1 MVRGDRRD
9 PGHGE
14 RLYRAMIANSADAIA
29 LVDADGTIRFVTDS
43 IERLTGF
50 PPAELVGRH
59 AFELVHPD
67 DQMRVHQAFLE
78 ALARPNVPVS
88 LEYRARHED
97 GSWRD
102 REVIGVNRLDDP
114 DVRAIIVNYRDTTA
128 RRRAE
133 AALEESDRLHR
144 STFDEAPIGVAH
156 TSVAGRFLRV
166 NRWLCRLLAYSPDEL
181 TRLDFM
187 TITHPDEVAR
197 DAEARR
203 RLIAGE
209 FDRYAR
215 ENRYR
220 RKDGR
225 FVPVNLALSVHRN
238 AQGDA
243 VFFIAVVEDLTE
255 RKRLEQELR
264 QAHKMEAIGRLAGGI
279 AHDFNNLLTA
289 IGGYADL
296 ALDQLRGDN
305 AARVRTD
312 VEEIRTACRSAASLT
327 RQLLAFSRR
336 QILQPQ
342 IVDLNVVVKRMHGLL
357 RRLIGEHIEI
367 AWRLAA
373 PIDRVNVDAGQVE
386 QVVLNL
392 AINAR
397 DAMPGGGTVT
407 IETANVV
414 VDGGRHVVLAIGDTG
429 AGIDEAI
436 REHLFEPFYTTKEPG
451 HGTGLG
457 LATVYGIVKQSGGSI
472 SVCSERGRG
481 TTFKVLL
488 PSAMH
493 ERDSAEEPPEP
504 PARLDGSETILLVED
519 QPEVRSVARE
529 ALTRHGYSVIAAADA
544 GDALA
549 AALRRPTIDLLL
561 TDVVLPGMGG
571 AELARR
577 IQRDRAELPVLF
589 MSGYTAGSI
598 EQQKAVDPR
607 LPLIQK
613 PFDAQAL
620 LRKVRELLDHAPSD
634 TTGERPDG

>member
-1 MVRGDRRD
+1 
-9 PGHGE
+9 
-14 RLYRAMIANSADAIA
+14 MIANSADAIA

-88 LEYRARHED
+88 LEYRARHKD

-187 TITHPDEVAR
+187 TITHPDEVAQ
-197 DAEARR
+197 DADARR
-203 RLIAGE
+203 RLIAGD

-544 GDALA
+544 GDALT
-549 AALRRPTIDLLL
+549 AALRQPTIDLLL

-589 MSGYTAGSI
+589 MSGYTAGSL

-607 LPLIQK
+607 SPLIQK

-620 LRKVRELLDHAPSD
+620 LRKVRELLDHSPSD
-634 TTGERPDG
+634 TPGERPDR

>member
-1 MVRGDRRD
+1 
-9 PGHGE
+9 
-14 RLYRAMIANSADAIA
+14 MIANSADAIA

-50 PPAELVGRH
+50 PPAELVGQH

-88 LEYRARHED
+88 LEYRARHKD

-243 VFFIAVVEDLTE
+243 IFFIAVVEDLTE

-397 DAMPGGGTVT
+397 DAMPGGGTLT

-414 VDGGRHVVLAIGDTG
+414 VDGGRYVVLAIGDTG

>member
-1 MVRGDRRD
+1 
-9 PGHGE
+9 
-14 RLYRAMIANSADAIA
+14 MIANSADAIA

-88 LEYRARHED
+88 LEYRARHKD

-197 DAEARR
+197 DADARR
-203 RLIAGE
+203 RLIAGD

-544 GDALA
+544 GDALT
-549 AALRRPTIDLLL
+549 AALRQPTIDLLL

>member
-1 MVRGDRRD
+1 
-9 PGHGE
+9 
-14 RLYRAMIANSADAIA
+14 MIANSADAIA

-187 TITHPDEVAR
+187 TITHPDEVAQ
-197 DAEARR
+197 DADARR
-203 RLIAGE
+203 RLIAGD

-414 VDGGRHVVLAIGDTG
+414 VDGGRYVVLAIGDTG

-544 GDALA
+544 GDALT
-549 AALRRPTIDLLL
+549 AALRQPTIDLLL

>member
-1 MVRGDRRD
+1 
-9 PGHGE
+9 
-14 RLYRAMIANSADAIA
+14 MIANSADAIA

-50 PPAELVGRH
+50 PPAELVGQH

-88 LEYRARHED
+88 LEYRARHKD

-197 DAEARR
+197 DADARR
-203 RLIAGE
+203 RLIAGD

-544 GDALA
+544 GDALT
-549 AALRRPTIDLLL
+549 AALRQPTIDLLL

-620 LRKVRELLDHAPSD
+620 LRKVRELLDQSPSD